1 MLLKKILRRLVFT
14 LIIIIG
20 VTIIAFFLV
29 RIAPGDPAQQMLPA
43 TAPKEQVQD
52 LRMRMGLDK
61 PYIVQYGMYINNLLH
76 GDLGYSYRFGMK
88 CSELIFTRLAM
99 TAEITFVGVCLAF
112 LISIPLGV
120 ISGIKKGSFV
130 DVIAM
135 VFALCGQA
143 MSPVWLCL
151 LMILIF
157 SVGLGWLP
165 TQGIGTIKHLI
176 MPSIC
181 VGFTFCSLVTR
192 MLRAGMIDVLQ
203 EEYITSTRARG
214 ISRFQVY
221 MKYALKN
228 AMMPIVTVSGVQIGR
243 LLCGSMVVEQIF
255 SWPGLGQLTVTAIS
269 SRDFQLVQ
277 SILLVVALLMVICNL
292 VVDVLYTFIDKRI
305 SFN

>member
-1 MLLKKILRRLVFT
+1 MLLKKILRRLAFT
-14 LIIIIG
+14 LTTLIG
-20 VTIIAFFLV
+20 VTVIAFFLV
-29 RIAPGDPAQQMLPA
+29 RIAPGDPARQMLPA
-43 TAPKEQVQD
+43 TATEEQLQY
-52 LRMRMGLDK
+52 MRASMGLDRS
-61 PYIVQYGMYINNLLH
+61 YIAQYVMYIRNILH
-76 GDLGYSYRFGMK
+76 GDLGYSYRFQMR

-99 TAEITFVGVCLAF
+99 TAEVTFSGVCLAF

-120 ISGIKKGSFV
+120 IAGIKKGSII

-135 VFALCGQA
+135 IFALCGQA

-176 MPSIC
+176 MPSLC

-203 EEYITSTRARG
+203 EDYIIATRARG
-214 ISRFQVY
+214 ISRFSVY

-228 AMMPIVTVSGVQIGR
+228 AMLPIVTVSGVQVGR

-255 SWPGLGQLTVTAIS
+255 SWPGLGQLTITAIS

-277 SILLVVALLMVICNL
+277 SILLVVALIMGICNL
-292 VVDVLYTFIDKRI
+292 VVDILYTFIDKRI